1 MGNREVDMDVTRIT
15 TDEIRERLERGE
27 QFTFL
32 DTRNPTAWAESD
44 TKLPNAIRVPAGELA
59 QHLDEIPKD
68 RTVISY
74 CT

>member
-1 MGNREVDMDVTRIT
+1 MEATRIT

-32 DTRNPTAWAESD
+32 DTRNPTAWAESN
-44 TKLPNAIRVPAGELA
+44 TKLPDAVRVASDEVA
-59 QHLDEIPKD
+59 QHLNEIPKD
-68 RTVISY
+68 RTVITY